1 MAAKNSLWG
10 WTMRYDKLIFRW
22 TMASESIS
30 RLFSREALIHN
41 DSHDIEEN
49 YFTQRSNMYGIDNNS

>member
-1 MAAKNSLWG
+1 
-10 WTMRYDKLIFRW
+10 
-22 TMASESIS
+22 MASESIS
-30 RLFSREALIHN
+30 RLFSREAPIHN